1 MDLVRDSDT
10 CNDTLTP
17 VILRINFVVLLTAP
31 KLDVLLHKESK
42 TNGVIVAIMFGLVFL
57 MIAHALLIG
66 GKASASLV
74 GIQKCTAA
82 YWGGY
87 WAIFPVFVLV
97 NVAVGYYLIRE
108 NNVKEQLGYPFQ
120 VGDRLATA
128 ILMLSYF
135 LFRKVI
141 FIGHRARHS

>member
-1 MDLVRDSDT
+1 M
-10 CNDTLTP
+10 
-17 VILRINFVVLLTAP
+17 
-31 KLDVLLHKESK
+31 LLHKESK

-74 GIQKCTAA
+74 GIQKCTPA

-97 NVAVGYYLIRE
+97 NIAVGYYLIRE
-108 NNVKEQLGYPFQ
+108 NNLKEQLGYPFQ
-120 VGDRLATA
+120 VR
-128 ILMLSYF
+128 
-135 LFRKVI
+135 VI
-141 FIGHRARHS
+141 